1 MHCTTTVGKG
11 LSFAGWSC
19 PCARLSPLSHLLG
32 RLSPSWPFILLEARE
47 QPQWKAEH
55 GKTNP
60 FFLYFY
66 VSIFIKHNYHTYHQD
81 LWGLFFAFMGVF
93 NMGKAWP
100 WLWQTPCPL
109 PGTHFCHV
117 WPWGIHHSGVSRTSN
132 PSCTCA
138 LSSLQPHLPSS
149 SSAFCTHSQPPQQ
162 FLCAAAFENHSQTSF
177 IQASSQ
183 ES

>member
-1 MHCTTTVGKG
+1 MELSLCSSEPPLTPFRKAVSILAIYPAGGQRAATVESRAWENK
-11 LSFAGWSC
+11 S
-19 PCARLSPLSHLLG
+19 
-32 RLSPSWPFILLEARE
+32 
-47 QPQWKAEH
+47 
-55 GKTNP
+55 

-81 LWGLFFAFMGVF
+81 LWGLFFAFTGVF

-109 PGTHFCHV
+109 PGTHLCHV

-132 PSCTCA
+132 PSCKYA